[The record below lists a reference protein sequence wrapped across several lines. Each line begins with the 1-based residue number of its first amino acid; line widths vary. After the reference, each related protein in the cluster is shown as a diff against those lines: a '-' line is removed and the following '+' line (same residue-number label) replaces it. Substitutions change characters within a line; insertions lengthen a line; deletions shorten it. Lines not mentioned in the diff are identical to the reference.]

1 MASEPMDIFSILA
14 LVVMLVAVVAGF
26 MKRFSYTNVL
36 VVANLGVFMLTL
48 LAPLT
53 PFSGG
58 LTAVQ
63 TDLGFRATYFTNDQS
78 QLYTIFTNLFIHAS
92 FFHVI
97 GNMLFLFLIGNSY
110 EERVGKKKFV
120 ATYLIAGV
128 AGTLVESVVLS
139 GSNSLMIGASG
150 AIAGVMGAMLLLYP
164 RDKVPM
170 FLLIIFLPAVSVWLA
185 VGSWFAWQV
194 FLAFST
200 PNALVGGGIGFG
212 AHFGGFLAGMLVAH
226 LYPKSLARTP
236 HAVNVAELESLAT
249 TKELKEAL
257 DRIRGETNP
266 DIRNAWLDYFAQHAV
281 CPKCGNHPKWKGNNI
296 KCSCGFESSL
306 K

>member
-1 MASEPMDIFSILA
+1 MDIFSILA
-14 LVVMLVAVVAGF
+14 IAVMLVAVVVGF
-26 MKRFSYTNVL
+26 MRRFSYTNVL
-36 VVANLGVFMLTL
+36 VVANLIVFMLTL
-48 LAPLT
+48 LAPVT

-63 TDLGFRATYFTNDQS
+63 TDLGFRATYFSNGQN
-78 QLYTIFTNLFIHAS
+78 LYTVFTNLFIHAS

-110 EERVGKKKFV
+110 EERVGKNKFV
-120 ATYLIAGV
+120 ATYFIAGL
-128 AGTLVESVVLS
+128 AGTLVESVLLN
-139 GSNSLMIGASG
+139 GSSTLLIGASG

-226 LYPKSLARTP
+226 LYPQSLAKTP
-236 HAVNVAELESLAT
+236 RAVDVTGLESLAT
-249 TKELKEAL
+249 TKELKDAL

-266 DIRNAWLDYFAQHAV
+266 DIRNAWLEYFAEHAV
-281 CPKCGNHPKWKGNNI
+281 CPKCGNHPKWKANSL
-296 KCSCGFESSL
+296 KCTCGFESQL

>member
-1 MASEPMDIFSILA
+1 METISVIAFA
-14 LVVMLVAVVAGF
+14 VMLIAVVIGF
-26 MKRFSYTNVL
+26 MKRFSYTNIL
-36 VVANLGVFMLTL
+36 VVANLAVFMLTI
-48 LAPLT
+48 LAPVT
-53 PFSGG
+53 PGG
-58 LTAVQ
+58 LTSVQ
-63 TDLGFRATYFTNDQS
+63 TDLGFRATYFSTGQN
-78 QLYTIFTNLFIHAS
+78 LYTVFTNLFIHAS

-110 EERVGKKKFV
+110 EERVGKNKFV
-120 ATYLIAGV
+120 ATYFIAGL
-128 AGTLVESVVLS
+128 AGTLVESVILS
-139 GSNSLMIGASG
+139 GSSNLMIGASG

-226 LYPKSLARTP
+226 LYPQSMARTP
-236 HAVNVAELESLAT
+236 RAVDVTDLESLAT
-249 TKELKEAL
+249 TKELKDAL
-257 DRIRGETNP
+257 ERIRGETKP
-266 DIRNAWLDYFAQHAV
+266 DVRNAWLEYFAEHAV
-281 CPKCGNHPKWKGNNI
+281 CPKCGNHPKWKGNSI
-296 KCSCGFESSL
+296 KCSCGFESQL

>member
-1 MASEPMDIFSILA
+1 MDIFSILA
-14 LVVMLVAVVAGF
+14 IAVMLVAVVVGF
-26 MKRFSYTNVL
+26 QRRFSYTNVL
-36 VVANLGVFMLTL
+36 VVANLVVFMLTL

-63 TDLGFRATYFTNDQS
+63 TDLGFRATYFTNDQAH
-78 QLYTIFTNLFIHAS
+78 LYTIFTNLFVHAS

-110 EERVGKKKFV
+110 EERVGKKKFM
-120 ATYLIAGV
+120 ATYFIAGV

-139 GSNSLMIGASG
+139 GSSSLLIGASG

-200 PNALVGGGIGFG
+200 PTALVGGGVGFG

-226 LYPKSLARTP
+226 LYPQSLARSP
-236 HAVNVAELESLAT
+236 KAVDVTDLESMAT
-249 TKELKEAL
+249 TKELKDAL

-266 DIRNAWLDYFAQHAV
+266 DIRNAWLEYFAEHAV
-281 CPKCGNHPKWKGNNI
+281 CPKCGNHPKWKGNSI
-296 KCSCGFESSL
+296 KCSCGLESSL

>member
-1 MASEPMDIFSILA
+1 MDIYSILA
-14 LVVMLVAVVAGF
+14 IIVMLAAVVVGF

-36 VVANLGVFMLTL
+36 VVANLFVFMLTL
-48 LAPLT
+48 LAPGM
-53 PFSGG
+53 PGG

-63 TDLGFRATYFTNDQS
+63 TDLGFRANYLISDQS
-78 QLYTIFTNLFIHAS
+78 HLYTLFTNLFVHAS

-110 EERVGKKKFV
+110 EERAGKKKFM
-120 ATYLIAGV
+120 ATYFVAGL
-128 AGTLVESVVLS
+128 AGTLVESLLMS
-139 GSNSLMIGASG
+139 GSSSGMSTLMIGASG

-164 RDKVPM
+164 HDKVPM

-226 LYPKSLARTP
+226 LYPQSMAKSP
-236 HAVNVAELESLAT
+236 HAVDVTDLESLAT
-249 TKELKEAL
+249 TKELKDAL
-257 DRIRGETNP
+257 DHIRGETNP
-266 DIRNAWLDYFAQHAV
+266 DIRNAWLDYFAEHAV
-281 CPKCGNHPKWKGNNI
+281 CPKCGNHPKWKGNNL
-296 KCSCGFESSL
+296 KCSCGFESRL

>member
-1 MASEPMDIFSILA
+1 MDIFSILA
-14 LVVMLVAVVAGF
+14 IMVMLVAVAVGF
-26 MKRFSYTNVL
+26 KKRFSYTNVL
-36 VVANLGVFMLTL
+36 VIANLAVFMLTL
-48 LAPLT
+48 LAPT
-53 PFSGG
+53 IPYTGG

-63 TDLGFRATYFTNDQS
+63 TDLGFRASYFTSDQGH
-78 QLYTIFTNLFIHAS
+78 LYTIFTNLFVHAS

-110 EERVGKKKFV
+110 EERVGKNKFV
-120 ATYLIAGV
+120 ATYFIAGL
-128 AGTLVESVVLS
+128 AGTLVEAIVLN
-139 GSNSLMIGASG
+139 GQSNLMIGASG

-194 FLAFST
+194 FLVSTT

-226 LYPKSLARTP
+226 LYPQSVARSP
-236 HAVNVAELESLAT
+236 HAVDVTDLEALAT
-249 TKELKEAL
+249 TQELKDAL
-257 DRIRGETNP
+257 EHIRGETNP
-266 DIRNAWLDYFAQHAV
+266 DVRNAWLEFFAEHAV
-281 CPKCGNHPKWKGNNI
+281 CPKCGKHPVWKGNNI
-296 KCSCGFESSL
+296 KCTCGFESRL

>member
-1 MASEPMDIFSILA
+1 
-14 LVVMLVAVVAGF
+14 V
-26 MKRFSYTNVL
+26 
-36 VVANLGVFMLTL
+36 
-48 LAPLT
+48 
-53 PFSGG
+53 
-58 LTAVQ
+58 
-63 TDLGFRATYFTNDQS
+63 ATYF
-78 QLYTIFTNLFIHAS
+78 
-92 FFHVI
+92 
-97 GNMLFLFLIGNSY
+97 
-110 EERVGKKKFV
+110 
-120 ATYLIAGV
+120 IAGV

-139 GSNSLMIGASG
+139 GSSSLLIGASG

-200 PNALVGGGIGFG
+200 PTALVGGGVGFG

-226 LYPKSLARTP
+226 LYPQSLARSP
-236 HAVNVAELESLAT
+236 KAVDVTDLESMAT
-249 TKELKEAL
+249 TKELKDAL

-266 DIRNAWLDYFAQHAV
+266 DIRNAWLEYFAEHAV
-281 CPKCGNHPKWKGNNI
+281 CPKCGNHPKWKGNSI
-296 KCSCGFESSL
+296 KCSCGLESSL

>member
-1 MASEPMDIFSILA
+1 
-14 LVVMLVAVVAGF
+14 
-26 MKRFSYTNVL
+26 
-36 VVANLGVFMLTL
+36 
-48 LAPLT
+48 
-53 PFSGG
+53 
-58 LTAVQ
+58 
-63 TDLGFRATYFTNDQS
+63 
-78 QLYTIFTNLFIHAS
+78 
-92 FFHVI
+92 
-97 GNMLFLFLIGNSY
+97 MLFLFLIGNAY
-110 EERVGKKKFV
+110 EERVGKNKFV
-120 ATYLIAGV
+120 ATYFIAGV
-128 AGTLVESVVLS
+128 AGTLRRVGAAQRI
-139 GSNSLMIGASG
+139 GSSLLIGASG

-200 PNALVGGGIGFG
+200 PERLVGGGIGFG

-226 LYPKSLARTP
+226 LYPQSMARSP
-236 HAVNVAELESLAT
+236 KAVDVTDLESLAT
-249 TKELKEAL
+249 TKDLKDAL

-266 DIRNAWLDYFAQHAV
+266 DIRNAWLEYFADHAV
-281 CPKCGNHPKWKGNNI
+281 CPKCGKHPKLKGNSI

>member
-1 MASEPMDIFSILA
+1 MDIFSILA
-14 LVVMLVAVVAGF
+14 IAVMLVAVSVGF
-26 MKRFSYTNVL
+26 MKRVSYTNVL
-36 VVANLGVFMLTL
+36 VVANLAVFMLTL

-58 LTAVQ
+58 LHSVQ
-63 TDLGFRATYFTNDQS
+63 TDLGFRASYFTNDQS
-78 QLYTIFTNLFIHAS
+78 QLYTIFTNLFVHAS

-110 EERVGKKKFV
+110 EERVGKNKFL
-120 ATYLIAGV
+120 ATYLVAGV
-128 AGTLVESVVLS
+128 AGTMVEAVVLS
-139 GSNSLMIGASG
+139 GSDSLMIGASG

-226 LYPKSLARTP
+226 LYPQSMAKSP
-236 HAVNVAELESLAT
+236 HAVDVTDLESMAT
-249 TKELKEAL
+249 TKELKDAL

-266 DIRNAWLDYFAQHAV
+266 DIRNAWLEYFAEHSV
-281 CPKCGNHPKWKGNNI
+281 CPKCGNHPQWKGNSL
-296 KCSCGFESSL
+296 KCSCGFESRL

>member
-1 MASEPMDIFSILA
+1 MDIYSILA
-14 LVVMLVAVVAGF
+14 VVVMLVAVAAGF
-26 MKRFSYTNVL
+26 MRRFSYTNVL
-36 VVANLGVFMLTL
+36 VVANLGIFMLTL

-63 TDLGFRATYFTNDQS
+63 TDLGFRASYFTNDQS
-78 QLYTIFTNLFIHAS
+78 HLYTIFTNLFIHAS

-110 EERVGKKKFV
+110 EERVGKNKFV
-120 ATYLIAGV
+120 ATYFIAGV

-170 FLLIIFLPAVSVWLA
+170 FLLILFLPAVSVWLA

-200 PNALVGGGIGFG
+200 PGALVGGGVGFG

-226 LYPKSLARTP
+226 LYPQSLARTP
-236 HAVNVAELESLAT
+236 RAVDVTDLESLAT
-249 TKELKEAL
+249 TKELREAL
-257 DRIRGETNP
+257 DHIRGETNP
-266 DIRNAWLDYFAQHAV
+266 DIRNAWLDYFAEHAV
-281 CPKCGNHPKWKGNNI
+281 CPKCGKHPRWKGNNI

>member
-1 MASEPMDIFSILA
+1 MDIYSILA
-14 LVVMLVAVVAGF
+14 VIVMLVAVAAGF

-36 VVANLGVFMLTL
+36 VVANLGIFMLTL

-58 LTAVQ
+58 LTSVQ
-63 TDLGFRATYFTNDQS
+63 TDLGFKASYFTIDQS
-78 QLYTIFTNLFIHAS
+78 HLYTIFTNLFIHAS

-110 EERVGKKKFV
+110 EERVGKNKFV

-200 PNALVGGGIGFG
+200 PGALVGGGVGFG

-226 LYPKSLARTP
+226 LYPQSLARTP
-236 HAVNVAELESLAT
+236 RAVDVTGLESLT
-249 TKELKEAL
+249 TTRELKDAL
-257 DRIRGETNP
+257 DHIRGETNP
-266 DIRNAWLDYFAQHAV
+266 DIRNAWLDYFAEHAV
-281 CPKCGNHPKWKGNNI
+281 CPKCGKHPKWKGNNI

>member
-1 MASEPMDIFSILA
+1 MDILSILA
-14 LVVMLVAVVAGF
+14 VVVMLVAMAVGF
-26 MKRFSYTNVL
+26 MRRFSYTNVL
-36 VVANLGVFMLTL
+36 VVANLAVFMLTL

-63 TDLGFRATYFTNDQS
+63 TDLGFRSSYFTNDQS
-78 QLYTIFTNLFIHAS
+78 HLYTIFTNLFIHAN

-110 EERVGKKKFV
+110 EERVGKNKFI

-139 GSNSLMIGASG
+139 GSNSLLIGASG

-200 PNALVGGGIGFG
+200 PSALVGGGVGFG

-226 LYPKSLARTP
+226 LYPQSLAKTP
-236 HAVNVAELESLAT
+236 RAVDVTDLESLAT
-249 TKELKEAL
+249 TKELKDAL
-257 DRIRGETNP
+257 DHIRGETNP
-266 DIRNAWLDYFAQHAV
+266 DIRNAWLDYFAEHAV
-281 CPKCGNHPKWKGNNI
+281 CPKCGGRPKWKGNNI

>member
-1 MASEPMDIFSILA
+1 MDIFSILA
-14 LVVMLVAVVAGF
+14 IAVMLVAVVIGF
-26 MKRFSYTNVL
+26 MRRFSYTNVL
-36 VVANLGVFMLTL
+36 VVANLVVFMLTL

-63 TDLGFRATYFTNDQS
+63 TDLGFRATYFTHDQS
-78 QLYTIFTNLFIHAS
+78 QLFTIFTNLFVHAS
-92 FFHVI
+92 FIHVI
-97 GNMLFLFLIGNSY
+97 GNMLFLFLIGNAY

-120 ATYLIAGV
+120 ATYFIAGV
-128 AGTLVESVVLS
+128 AGTLVESVVLN
-139 GSNSLMIGASG
+139 GSSSLLVGASG

-200 PNALVGGGIGFG
+200 PSALVGGGVGFG

-226 LYPKSLARTP
+226 LYPQSLARSQK
-236 HAVNVAELESLAT
+236 AVDVTDLEAMAT
-249 TKELKEAL
+249 TKELRDAL

-266 DIRNAWLDYFAQHAV
+266 DIRNAWLEYFAEHAV
-281 CPKCGNHPKWKGNNI
+281 CPKCGKHPKWKGNSI
-296 KCSCGFESSL
+296 KCSCGIESSL

>member
-1 MASEPMDIFSILA
+1 MDIYSILA
-14 LVVMLVAVVAGF
+14 VVVMLVAVAAGF
-26 MKRFSYTNVL
+26 MRRFSYTNVL
-36 VVANLGVFMLTL
+36 VVANLGIFMLTL

-63 TDLGFRATYFTNDQS
+63 TDLGFRASYFTNDQS
-78 QLYTIFTNLFIHAS
+78 HLYTIFTNLFIHAS

-110 EERVGKKKFV
+110 EERVGKNKFV

-200 PNALVGGGIGFG
+200 PGALVGGGVGFG

-226 LYPKSLARTP
+226 LYPQSLARTP
-236 HAVNVAELESLAT
+236 RAVDVTDLESLAT
-249 TKELKEAL
+249 TKELREAL
-257 DRIRGETNP
+257 DHIRGETNP
-266 DIRNAWLDYFAQHAV
+266 DIRNAWLDYFAEHAV
-281 CPKCGNHPKWKGNNI
+281 CPKCGKHPRWKGNNI

>member
-1 MASEPMDIFSILA
+1 MDILSIVA
-14 LVVMLVAVVAGF
+14 IIVMLVAVAVGF
-26 MKRFSYTNVL
+26 MKRFSYTNML
-36 VVANLGVFMLTL
+36 VVANLAIFMLTI
-48 LAPLT
+48 LAPPT

-58 LTAVQ
+58 LTSVQ
-63 TDLGFRATYFTNDQS
+63 TDLGFRATYLSDGQN
-78 QLYTIFTNLFIHAS
+78 LYTIFTNLFIHANIY
-92 FFHVI
+92 HLI
-97 GNMLFLFLIGNSY
+97 GNMMFLFLIGNAY
-110 EERVGKKKFV
+110 EERVGKNKFV

-128 AGTLVESVVLS
+128 AGTLVESIVLS
-139 GSNSLMIGASG
+139 GSSSLMIGASG

-170 FLLIIFLPAVSVWLA
+170 FLVIIFLPAVAVWLA

-212 AHFGGFLAGMLVAH
+212 AHFGGFLAGMLAAH
-226 LYPKSLARTP
+226 LYPQSLAKTP
-236 HAVNVAELESLAT
+236 RAVDITDLESLAT
-249 TKELKEAL
+249 TKELNDAL

-266 DIRNAWLDYFAQHAV
+266 DIRNAWLQYFAEHAV
-281 CPKCGNHPKWKGNNI
+281 CPKCGNHPKWKGNNL

-306 K
+306 R

>member
-1 MASEPMDIFSILA
+1 METISILA
-14 LVVMLVAVVAGF
+14 FAVMLVAVAIGF
-26 MKRFSYTNVL
+26 MKRFSYTNIL
-36 VVANLGVFMLTL
+36 VVANLVVFMLTL
-48 LAPLT
+48 LAPVT
-53 PFSGG
+53 SPSG

-63 TDLGFRATYFTNDQS
+63 TDLGFRATYFSSGQN
-78 QLYTIFTNLFIHAS
+78 LYTIFTNLFIHAS

-110 EERVGKKKFV
+110 EERVGKNKFV
-120 ATYLIAGV
+120 ATYFIAGL
-128 AGTLVESVVLS
+128 AGTLVESVILS
-139 GSNSLMIGASG
+139 GSSNLMIGASG

-170 FLLIIFLPAVSVWLA
+170 FLVIIFLPAVSVWLA

-226 LYPKSLARTP
+226 LYPQSMARTP
-236 HAVNVAELESLAT
+236 RAVDVKDLESLAT
-249 TKELKEAL
+249 TKELKDAL
-257 DRIRGETNP
+257 ERIRGETNP
-266 DIRNAWLDYFAQHAV
+266 DIRNAWLEYFAEHAV
-281 CPKCGNHPKWKGNNI
+281 CPKCGNHPKWKGNSI
-296 KCSCGFESSL
+296 KCSCGFESQL
-306 K
+306 R